1 MEEAITTGCKAI
13 FTDPHEHRLA
23 KDQGITIKQRILT
36 INTLPKIIASYTRLK
51 EAWIM
56 QTTYN
61 AINYCQ
67 TLIQTLMAVDHWELL
82 YDNSTATELYHF
94 IIHHMIHIVQKHI
107 VTI

>member
-1 MEEAITTGCKAI
+1 MEEAITEGCKAI

-36 INTLPKIIASYTRLK
+36 INTLPKIIASHTRLK

-67 TLIQTLMAVDHWELL
+67 TLIQTLMLTDHWKLL
-82 YDNSTATELYHF
+82 YNNSTIIELYQF